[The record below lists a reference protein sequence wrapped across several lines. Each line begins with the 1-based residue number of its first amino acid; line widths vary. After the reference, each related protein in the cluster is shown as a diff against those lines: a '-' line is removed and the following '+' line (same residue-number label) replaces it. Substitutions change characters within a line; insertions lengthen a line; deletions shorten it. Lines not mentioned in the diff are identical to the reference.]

1 MSVEKYDLYG
11 IKKKTKT
18 KTKKKRNMIVSLICR
33 EYNKKKQKKK
43 KLSYVVYQGMEFEG
57 FHINSIKIVI
67 VPLLQTVSLQACT
80 CNKQRASQ

>member
-11 IKKKTKT
+11 IKKKKTKT

-33 EYNKKKQKKK
+33 EYNKK

>member
-11 IKKKTKT
+11 IKKKKTKT
-18 KTKKKRNMIVSLICR
+18 KTKKKRKMIVSLICR
-33 EYNKKKQKKK
+33 EYNKKN
-43 KLSYVVYQGMEFEG
+43 LSYVVYQGMEFEG